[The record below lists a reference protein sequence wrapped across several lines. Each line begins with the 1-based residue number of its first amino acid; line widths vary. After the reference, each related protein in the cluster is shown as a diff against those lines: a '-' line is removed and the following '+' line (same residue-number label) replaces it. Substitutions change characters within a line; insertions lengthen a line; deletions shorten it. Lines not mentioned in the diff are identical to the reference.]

1 MDLPTP
7 HSAPQKSK
15 LPLAEIHLL
24 LNYLFS
30 KILRERFYYGLE
42 RKKKESEVAQSG
54 PTLSDP
60 MDCSPS
66 GSSIHGIF

>member
-7 HSAPQKSK
+7 HSTPQKSK
-15 LPLAEIHLL
+15 LPLAEIHLHL
-24 LNYLFS
+24 DYLFS
-30 KILRERFYYGLE
+30 KILWERFYYGLE
-42 RKKKESEVAQSG
+42 RSEVTQSG